1 MGVLKICK
9 GVLDKMDMIYKS
21 GFAFLRDLGGGLVE
35 FENKFTG
42 LRLVY
47 DTKTGTRTVKEAAI

>member
-1 MGVLKICK
+1 
-9 GVLDKMDMIYKS
+9 MDNLYRC
-21 GFAFLRDLGGGLVE
+21 GFSFFRDLGDGRIE

-47 DTKTGTRTVKEAAI
+47 NVRTGEKTVGESAI

>member
-1 MGVLKICK
+1 
-9 GVLDKMDMIYKS
+9 MDIIYAS
-21 GFAFLRDLGGGLVE
+21 GYAFFKDLGNGMIE

-47 DTKTGTRTVKEAAI
+47 DVKTGKRTVRE

>member
-1 MGVLKICK
+1 
-9 GVLDKMDMIYKS
+9 MDIIYAS
-21 GFAFLRDLGGGLVE
+21 GYAFFRDLGNGIIE

-47 DTKTGTRTVKEAAI
+47 NTKTGERTVKE

>member
-1 MGVLKICK
+1 
-9 GVLDKMDMIYKS
+9 MDILYNS

-47 DTKTGTRTVKEAAI
+47 DVKTGTKMVKEAAI

>member
-1 MGVLKICK
+1 
-9 GVLDKMDMIYKS
+9 MDIIYKS
-21 GFAFLRDLGGGLVE
+21 GFAFLRELGDGRVE

-47 DTKTGTRTVKEAAI
+47 DTKTGKRTAKECAI

>member
-1 MGVLKICK
+1 MDKI
-9 GVLDKMDMIYKS
+9 YAS
-21 GFAFLRDLGGGLVE
+21 GFAFLREVEPGLIE

-47 DTKTGTRTVKEAAI
+47 NVRTGQKSVEECAI

>member
-1 MGVLKICK
+1 
-9 GVLDKMDMIYKS
+9 MDMIYAS
-21 GFAFLRDLGGGLVE
+21 GFAFLRNLGGGLVE

-47 DTKTGTRTVKEAAI
+47 DVKTGTKMVGEAAI

>member
-1 MGVLKICK
+1 
-9 GVLDKMDMIYKS
+9 MDIIYKS
-21 GFAFLRDLGGGLVE
+21 GFAFLRELGDGRVE

-47 DTKTGTRTVKEAAI
+47 DTKTGRRTVQECAI

>member
-1 MGVLKICK
+1 
-9 GVLDKMDMIYKS
+9 MDIIYAS
-21 GFAFLRDLGGGLVE
+21 GFAFLRDLGNGCIE

-47 DTKTGTRTVKEAAI
+47 NVKNGMKTVKEAAI

>member
-1 MGVLKICK
+1 
-9 GVLDKMDMIYKS
+9 MDIIYAS
-21 GFAFLRDLGGGLVE
+21 GFAFLREIQPGVIE

-47 DTKTGTRTVKEAAI
+47 DTETGKRTVQEVL

>member
-1 MGVLKICK
+1 
-9 GVLDKMDMIYKS
+9 MDNLYRS
-21 GFAFLRDLGGGLVE
+21 GFAFLREVAPGLIE

-47 DTKTGTRTVKEAAI
+47 NTKTGEKTVGECAI

>member
-1 MGVLKICK
+1 
-9 GVLDKMDMIYKS
+9 MDIIYAS
-21 GFAFLRDLGGGLVE
+21 GFAFLREVQPGLIE

-47 DTKTGTRTVKEAAI
+47 NTKTGERTVKE

>member
-1 MGVLKICK
+1 MET
-9 GVLDKMDMIYKS
+9 IYKS
-21 GFAFLRDLGGGLVE
+21 GFAFLREIAPGLVE

-47 DTKTGTRTVKEAAI
+47 DVKSGTKTVGEALV

>member
-1 MGVLKICK
+1 
-9 GVLDKMDMIYKS
+9 MDILYKS
-21 GFAFLRDLGGGLVE
+21 GFAFLRELDGGKIE

-47 DTKTGTRTVKEAAI
+47 NVRTGEKIVGEAAI

>member
-1 MGVLKICK
+1 
-9 GVLDKMDMIYKS
+9 MDIIYAS
-21 GFAFLRDLGGGLVE
+21 GFAFFKDLGNGMIE

-47 DTKTGTRTVKEAAI
+47 NVRTGERTVKECAI

>member
-1 MGVLKICK
+1 
-9 GVLDKMDMIYKS
+9 MDAIYKS
-21 GFAFLRDLGGGLVE
+21 GFAFLREVAPGIIE

-47 DTKTGTRTVKEAAI
+47 NTKTGERKVGEL

>member
-1 MGVLKICK
+1 
-9 GVLDKMDMIYKS
+9 MDIIYAS
-21 GFAFLRDLGGGLVE
+21 GFAFLRDLGNGRIE

-47 DTKTGTRTVKEAAI
+47 DITTGRRTVKESAI

>member
-1 MGVLKICK
+1 
-9 GVLDKMDMIYKS
+9 MDDLYKC
-21 GFAFLRDLGGGLVE
+21 GFAFFADRGNGLVE

-47 DTKTGTRTVKEAAI
+47 NVRTGEKIVGEAAI

>member
-1 MGVLKICK
+1 MENL
-9 GVLDKMDMIYKS
+9 YKS
-21 GFAFLRDLGGGLVE
+21 GFAFFADRGDGLVE

-47 DTKTGTRTVKEAAI
+47 NVRTGEKTVGEAAI